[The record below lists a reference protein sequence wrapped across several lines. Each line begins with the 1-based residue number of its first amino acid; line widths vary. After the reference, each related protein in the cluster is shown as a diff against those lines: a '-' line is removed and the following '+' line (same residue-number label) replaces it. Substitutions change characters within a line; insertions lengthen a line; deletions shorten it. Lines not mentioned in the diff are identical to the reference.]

1 MNEADDAL
9 AKKRFFALNAIRICG
24 AIFIGFGLAILANGF
39 MDLPKIVGVGLFLVG
54 IFEFIAVPFMLAR
67 AWKSKRE

>member
-24 AIFIGFGLAILANGF
+24 AIFIGLGLAILANGF
-39 MDLPKIVGVGLFLVG
+39 MDLPKIVGGALFLVG
-54 IFEFIAVPFMLAR
+54 IFEFIMVPFMLSR
-67 AWKSKRE
+67 SWKSRAD